1 MPNFMQMAMNLI
13 SQNPNIANNPQAQNL
28 IQIIQN
34 GNSEEGQKIA
44 QNLCQTYGVSP
55 EDAIKQAK
63 QFFNIPQ

>member
-28 IQIIQN
+28 IQVIQN

-44 QNLCQTYGVSP
+44 QNLCQTYGISP

-63 QFFNIPQ
+63 QFFHIPQ

>member
-28 IQIIQN
+28 IQVIQN
-34 GNSEEGQKIA
+34 GNAEEGQKIA

-55 EDAIKQAK
+55 EDAIKRAK
-63 QFFNIPQ
+63 QFFHIPQ

>member
-28 IQIIQN
+28 IQVIQN
-34 GNSEEGQKIA
+34 GNAEEGQKIA

-63 QFFNIPQ
+63 QFFHIPQ